1 MNDITINALD
11 EIDFSIMSRLQNDGR
26 KSFTEIAKE
35 LDVAVNTVRNRVAK
49 MVDNGVLRFIARVP
63 PEKVGFQAYAN
74 IMIRAE
80 RSQDVDFIAHEV
92 LKYPEVSF
100 VSLVV
105 GDYDLLLDAMC
116 YNNEHLTDLLTKR
129 IQKIP
134 GVEKTQ
140 TIIMV
145 KVLNWDNPDLVALK
159 EYWANNTETP

>member
-1 MNDITINALD
+1 MNDITINSLD
-11 EIDFSIMSRLQNDGR
+11 DVDFAIVSRLQNDGR
-26 KSFTEIAKE
+26 KSFTEIARE

-49 MVDNGVLRFIARVP
+49 MVENGVLTFIARVP

-80 RSQDVDFIAHEV
+80 TSKVVDFIAKEV

-159 EYWANNTETP
+159 EYWANNSVIP

>member
-1 MNDITINALD
+1 MNEISINALD
-11 EIDFSIMSRLQNDGR
+11 DLDFSIITILQNDGR

-35 LDVAVNTVRNRVAK
+35 LDVAVNTIRNHVAK
-49 MVDNGVLRFIARVP
+49 MVDNGVLTFIARVP

-80 RSQDVDFIAHEV
+80 KSKDVDFIAKEV

-105 GDYDLLLDAMC
+105 GEYDLLLDAMC
-116 YNNEHLTDLLTKR
+116 YNNQHLTDLLTDR

-145 KVLNWDNPDLVALK
+145 KVLNWENPDLVALK
-159 EYWANNTETP
+159 DYWANEPLSS